1 MDIAYVS
8 GPFKKKKKLF
18 SNILGTFHLFLVL
31 LVLIE

>member
-1 MDIAYVS
+1 MFLAHLR
-8 GPFKKKKKLF
+8 KKKNKLF